1 MQIFLRFPIFLIFLA
16 LVTVFLTLP
25 GLGKLPCWFSLA
37 MADVVLRRSLA
48 HLTLHRW
55 IFSSPGPYVNQ
66 NPPTGCSP
74 LSPGEV
80 HPIRCPS

>member
-48 HLTLHRW
+48 HLTLHCW
-55 IFSSPGPYVNQ
+55 ISLLSRPLCESKSPHGLL
-66 NPPTGCSP
+66 PTFP
-74 LSPGEV
+74 W
-80 HPIRCPS
+80 